1 MTFGTGGIVQVERTA
16 SLSGQGLAGT
26 LLQLWAT
33 RRSAKAEQKKE
44 MELLETLSLGGKL
57 QLMLVRCAGERF
69 LLAGSLDRIE
79 TMVRL
84 GVEEQGSVD
93 EAERCG

>member
-1 MTFGTGGIVQVERTA
+1 MQVDRATSFGQ
-16 SLSGQGLAGT
+16 QGLAGT
-26 LLQLWAT
+26 LLQLWAS
-33 RRSAKAEQKKE
+33 RSSAKAERKRE
-44 MELLETLSLGGKL
+44 MELLETLPLPGKL

-84 GVEEQGSVD
+84 GVEEPGAPD
-93 EAERCG
+93 KAEPCG

>member
-1 MTFGTGGIVQVERTA
+1 MDRTT
-16 SLSGQGLAGT
+16 SFSGQGLAGM
-26 LLQLWAT
+26 LLQLWA
-33 RRSAKAEQKKE
+33 RRRFAKAEQKKE

-84 GVEEQGSVD
+84 GVEEHGSVD
-93 EAERCG
+93 EAEQCG